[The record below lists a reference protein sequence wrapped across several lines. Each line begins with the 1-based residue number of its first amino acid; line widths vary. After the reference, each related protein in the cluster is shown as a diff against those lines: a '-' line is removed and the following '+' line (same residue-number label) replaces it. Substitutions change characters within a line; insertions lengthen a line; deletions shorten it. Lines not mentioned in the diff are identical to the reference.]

1 MGYHQTL
8 SRVEMYFDKTATKT
22 WERLTSDAPVS
33 RIRQT
38 VRAGRDEMRAKL
50 LAQVPSDLR
59 GARILDA
66 GCGPGQL
73 TQALA
78 ERGADVV
85 AIDIS
90 PSLIDIARKRIPTT
104 LHSQIVFRV
113 GDMCD
118 PALGGFDHVIAMD
131 SMIYY
136 ARDDLARVL
145 TSLSARTWGKIN
157 FTVAPKT
164 PLLMAMWYAGK
175 LAPKGDKSP
184 TMIPQSF
191 SGLSRAI
198 EGQATLFD
206 LGRVTS
212 GFYISH
218 AMGCQK

>member
-1 MGYHQTL
+1 MRYEQTL

-33 RIRQT
+33 RLRQT
-38 VRAGRDEMRAKL
+38 VRAGRDEMRMKL
-50 LAQVPSDLR
+50 LAQLPQDLT
-59 GARILDA
+59 GARIMDA

-73 TQALA
+73 TQELAL
-78 ERGADVV
+78 RGADVV

-90 PSLIDIARKRIPTT
+90 PSLIDIARKRIPVE
-104 LHSQIVFRV
+104 LHDHIEFRS

-118 PALGGFDHVIAMD
+118 PSLGSFDHVIALD
-131 SMIYY
+131 RLIYY
-136 ARDDLARVL
+136 ACDDLATVL
-145 TSLSARTWGKIN
+145 RGLSRRTQGQIS

-164 PLLMAMWYAGK
+164 PLLTAMWYVGK

-184 TMIPQSF
+184 TMVPQSY
-191 SGLSRAI
+191 RALRRAL
-198 EGQATLFD
+198 GDDAQLVD

-218 AMGCQK
+218 AMGCHR

>member
-1 MGYHQTL
+1 
-8 SRVEMYFDKTATKT
+8 MYFDKTATKT

-50 LAQVPSDLR
+50 LAQLPQDLT
-59 GARILDA
+59 GARIMDA

-73 TQALA
+73 TQELA
-78 ERGADVV
+78 QRGATVV

-90 PSLIDIARKRIPTT
+90 PSLIDIARKRIPMS
-104 LHSQIVFRV
+104 LHQNIEFRA

-118 PALGGFDHVIAMD
+118 PSLGSFDHVIAMD

-145 TSLSARTWGKIN
+145 RCLSERTHGQIS

-164 PLLMAMWYAGK
+164 PLLTAMWYAGK

-184 TMIPQSF
+184 TMVPQSYRR
-191 SGLSRAI
+191 LQR
-198 EGQATLFD
+198 TLGHDAELVD

-218 AMGCQK
+218 AMGCRR

>member
-1 MGYHQTL
+1 MRYEQTL

-38 VRAGRDEMRAKL
+38 VRAGRDEMRMKL
-50 LAQVPSDLR
+50 LAQLPQDLT
-59 GARILDA
+59 GARIMDA

-73 TQALA
+73 TQELAL
-78 ERGADVV
+78 RGADVV

-90 PSLIDIARKRIPTT
+90 PSLIDIARKRIPVE
-104 LHSQIVFRV
+104 LHDRIEFRA

-118 PALGGFDHVIAMD
+118 PSLGSFDHVIAMD

-136 ARDDLARVL
+136 ACDDLATVL
-145 TSLSARTWGKIN
+145 RGLSRRTQGQIS

-164 PLLMAMWYAGK
+164 PLLTAMWYAGK

-184 TMIPQSF
+184 TKVPQSY
-191 SGLSRAI
+191 RALRRAL
-198 EGQATLFD
+198 GDDAQLVD

-218 AMGCQK
+218 AMGCHR

>member
-1 MGYHQTL
+1 MRYNQTL
-8 SRVEMYFDKTATKT
+8 SRVETYFDKTATKT
-22 WERLTSDAPVS
+22 WEQLTSDAPVS

-50 LAQVPSDLR
+50 LAQLPQDLT
-59 GARILDA
+59 GARVMDA

-73 TQALA
+73 TQELA
-78 ERGADVV
+78 QRGASVV

-90 PSLIDIARKRIPTT
+90 PSLIEIARKRIPVD
-104 LHSQIVFRV
+104 LHDCIEFRA

-118 PALGGFDHVIAMD
+118 PALGTFDYVIAMD

-136 ARDDLARVL
+136 ARDDLATVL
-145 TSLSARTWGKIN
+145 CGLSRRTKGQIS

-164 PLLMAMWYAGK
+164 PLLTAMWYAGK

-184 TMIPQSF
+184 TMVPQSY
-191 SGLSRAI
+191 RALRRALRDDA
-198 EGQATLFD
+198 QLVD

-218 AMGCQK
+218 AMGCHR

>member
-1 MGYHQTL
+1 MRYEQTL

-38 VRAGRDEMRAKL
+38 VRAGRDEMRSKL
-50 LAQVPSDLR
+50 LAQLPQDLS
-59 GARILDA
+59 GARIMDA

-73 TQALA
+73 TQELA
-78 ERGADVV
+78 QRGAKVV

-90 PSLIDIARKRIPTT
+90 PSLIDIARKRIPVD
-104 LHSQIVFRV
+104 LQDRIEFCV

-118 PALGGFDHVIAMD
+118 PALGSFDHVIAMD

-136 ARDDLARVL
+136 ARNDLARVL
-145 TSLSARTWGKIN
+145 RGLSARTEGQIN

-164 PLLMAMWYAGK
+164 PLLTAMWYAGK

-184 TMIPQSF
+184 TMMPQSF
-191 SGLSRAI
+191 RALRKALGHEAQLI
-198 EGQATLFD
+198 D

-218 AMGCQK
+218 AMGCHR